1 MNDTIV
7 SLTKKLIAIDS
18 DPHKLKELDKV
29 LAEAIKPLKPFT
41 IEHFNKDGVKSVL
54 VYNTKKRPKKFK
66 ILLNGHLDIIPG
78 KDFQYKPFIK
88 GDKLYGVGSMD
99 MKANT
104 ACLIY
109 AFAEMAN
116 KVNYPLG
123 IQLVTDEELGGFKGT
138 KYQLDRGVDTDFV
151 IVGEATHLDI
161 ENQMKGILWA
171 KILSKG
177 VTAHG
182 AYPWR
187 GKNAIWLMKTFL
199 DNLSKKFPEAATD
212 TWQTTVNVSQ
222 IETANKTYNK
232 IPDDCTL
239 HLDIRFI
246 PKDAKTIVPTIKKLL
261 PKGLTLEIVVHE
273 PAHHTDKNN
282 IYIQKLKNTIEKHT
296 KKEIAILSAN
306 GSSDVRHFS
315 RIKSAGVEFGPIGG
329 GMGSD
334 NEWVSIKSLNTYYA
348 ILIDY
353 LSSLS

>member
-1 MNDTIV
+1 MSQPILT
-7 SLTKKLIAIDS
+7 LTKKLIAIDS
-18 DPHKLKELDKV
+18 DPHKPKELDKV
-29 LAEAIKPLKPFT
+29 LKEAIQPLSAFS

-54 VYNTKKRPKKFK
+54 IYNTKKRPKKFK
-66 ILLNGHLDIIPG
+66 LLLNGHLDIIPG
-78 KDFQYKPFIK
+78 KDFQYTPTIK

-109 AFAEMAN
+109 AFAEMAT

-138 KYQLDRGVDTDFV
+138 KYQLDRGVDTEFV
-151 IVGEATHLDI
+151 IVGEATHFSI

-171 KILSKG
+171 KIHSKG

-182 AYPWR
+182 AYPWK
-187 GKNAIWLMKTFL
+187 GKNAIWLMKAFL
-199 DNLSKKFPEAATD
+199 DNLSKKFPEAADD

-222 IETANKTYNK
+222 IETTNKTYNK

-246 PKDAKTIVPTIKKLL
+246 PQDAKTIVATLKKLL

-282 IYIQKLKNTIEKHT
+282 VYVQKLKATIANHT
-296 KKEIAILSAN
+296 KKEVAILSAN

-315 RIKSAGVEFGPIGG
+315 RINSSGVEFGPIGG

-334 NEWVSIKSLNTYYA
+334 NEWVSIKSLKTYYR
-348 ILIDY
+348 ILTDY